1 MEMHVAYVKPWL
13 AHRVPTFLDRR
24 RADALRVLSLLDGR
38 EFDAI
43 RRLGHDLKGVGAS
56 YGFDPITNIGRCLE
70 DAARREDVAGMRDAA
85 RALERYVAG
94 VRVVYTTEPAPPQR

>member
-1 MEMHVAYVKPWL
+1 MMDSHVAYVKPWL

-24 RADALRVLSLLDGR
+24 RADAARILTLIGDG
-38 EFDAI
+38 EFEEV

-56 YGFDPITNIGRCLE
+56 YGFEPITQIGRCLE
-70 DAARREDVAGMRDAA
+70 DAARRRDAKDVRDAA

-94 VRVVYTTEPAPPQR
+94 VRVVYTR

>member
-1 MEMHVAYVKPWL
+1 METHVAYVKPWL

-24 RADALRVLSLLDGR
+24 RADAARVLALLEGP
-38 EFDAI
+38 EFDEI

-70 DAARREDVAGMRDAA
+70 DAARRGDLAGVCNAA
-85 RALERYVAG
+85 RALERYDEAG
-94 VRVVYTTEPAPPQR
+94 VVGRTLDLLGL